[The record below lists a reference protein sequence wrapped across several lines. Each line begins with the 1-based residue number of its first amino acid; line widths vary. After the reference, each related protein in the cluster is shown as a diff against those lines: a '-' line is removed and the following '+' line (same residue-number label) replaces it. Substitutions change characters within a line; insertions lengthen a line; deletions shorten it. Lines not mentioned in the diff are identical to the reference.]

1 MNQVQNPERKLV
13 HYRWLRMTKETYSKP
28 SEVTAEDGKVL
39 VDGPDH
45 VDVALT
51 PEAALETADR
61 LTDQAARAAGQE
73 REKRFDHRPK

>member
-1 MNQVQNPERKLV
+1 ME
-13 HYRWLRMTKETYSKP
+13 KELYSKP
-28 SEVTAEDGKVL
+28 SEVSAENGKVL

-61 LTDQAARAAGQE
+61 LTDQAAKAAGQE
-73 REKRFDHRPK
+73 REKNIDHRPK